1 LSESAISEIKIR
13 LDKSMKERDLALQ
26 EAQDISDKYE
36 NLKKERNQL
45 VESCN
50 EYQQHLEELQDQLE
64 EVTQNYY
71 SAAQDG
77 NSELLQSQL
86 DEANDKL
93 EQKIRELHEM
103 KEKVNGLEEQLY
115 VDESQRGTGEVISAL
130 EREKL
135 ELQELVMELQ
145 NREESSNDNA
155 TEEGRLLR
163 EALQAKE
170 QENEFLN
177 SVIVEL
183 KTKIET
189 LEMLNGLG
197 EQADVLKYASEDD
210 LLGSGLPPPRLF
222 CDICDEFDVHDTGDC
237 PMQAQTESPLPSRHH
252 GMRNNERPYCENCE
266 VFGHWT
272 DDCQYEETY

>member
-1 LSESAISEIKIR
+1 
-13 LDKSMKERDLALQ
+13 MKERDLALQ

-145 NREESSNDNA
+145 NREESSNDNGTSNISLSPFECVPIA

-197 EQADVLKYASEDD
+197 EQADVLK
-210 LLGSGLPPPRLF
+210 
-222 CDICDEFDVHDTGDC
+222 
-237 PMQAQTESPLPSRHH
+237 
-252 GMRNNERPYCENCE
+252 
-266 VFGHWT
+266 
-272 DDCQYEETY
+272 